1 LFEVDLDTR
10 AEVNTRNKMA
20 STSLENTS
28 RLDSLKWLVALAV
41 LAAGIYGNSQFA
53 EVTLLYRVMAGLVV
67 FAVAILISL
76 QTRVGRSVWD
86 LAKEARIEIRK
97 VVWPSRQETTQT
109 TLIVVVVVIFVALI
123 LWGMDSTLSW
133 SISSII
139 G

>member
-1 LFEVDLDTR
+1 MFEVDLDTR

>member
-1 LFEVDLDTR
+1 
-10 AEVNTRNKMA
+10 MA
-20 STSLENTS
+20 STPLENTS
-28 RLDSLKWLVALAV
+28 RLDSLKWLVVIAV
-41 LAAGIYGNSQFA
+41 LAPGIYGNSEFA

-67 FAVAILISL
+67 FAIAILISV
-76 QTRVGRSVWD
+76 QTRMGRSTWD

>member
-109 TLIVVVVVIFVALI
+109 TLILVVVVIFVALI

>member
-1 LFEVDLDTR
+1 
-10 AEVNTRNKMA
+10 MA

>member
-1 LFEVDLDTR
+1 
-10 AEVNTRNKMA
+10 MA
-20 STSLENTS
+20 STSIENTS
-28 RLDSLKWLVALAV
+28 RLDSLKWLVVLGV
-41 LAAGIYGNSQFA
+41 LAGGIYGNTQFA

-67 FAVAILISL
+67 FAVAILVSL
-76 QTRVGRSVWD
+76 QTRVGKSVWD
-86 LAKEARIEIRK
+86 LAKEARVEIRK

-139 G
+139 GYLYN

>member
-1 LFEVDLDTR
+1 
-10 AEVNTRNKMA
+10 MA
-20 STSLENTS
+20 STSIENPS
-28 RLDSLKWLVALAV
+28 RLDGLKWLAV
-41 LAAGIYGNSQFA
+41 LVVLAGGIYGNTQFS
-53 EVTLLYRVMAGLVV
+53 EVTLLYRVLAGLVV
-67 FAVAILISL
+67 LAIAILISL
-76 QTRVGRSVWD
+76 QTQLGRSAWD

>member
-1 LFEVDLDTR
+1 
-10 AEVNTRNKMA
+10 MA
-20 STSLENTS
+20 STAIEKPS
-28 RLDSLKWLVALAV
+28 RLDGLKWLAV
-41 LAAGIYGNSQFA
+41 LVVLAGGIYGNTQFG
-53 EVTLLYRVMAGLVV
+53 EVTLLYRVLAGLVV
-67 FAVAILISL
+67 LAIAILISL
-76 QTRVGRSVWD
+76 QTQLGRSVWD